1 LLQNGGALNKARTL
15 VQSKLHLKDLMMNI
29 FLRLCAASLFAHFLL
44 ACGILPPSNIV
55 APRLGLADLSI
66 KSLSLSEVKFQA
78 IVVADNP
85 NTFAL
90 PLADTKLELI
100 LLGQNI
106 ATGTSQNSKIELA
119 ASTATEVPME
129 FTVSTG
135 KLVGLLRQ
143 VGRGQWS
150 QLSYQLKGDTKWG
163 MLGIPLSFGRKG
175 DFDALKKLSEI
186 LR

>member
-1 LLQNGGALNKARTL
+1 
-15 VQSKLHLKDLMMNI
+15 
-29 FLRLCAASLFAHFLL
+29 
-44 ACGILPPSNIV
+44 
-55 APRLGLADLSI
+55 
-66 KSLSLSEVKFQA
+66 
-78 IVVADNP
+78 
-85 NTFAL
+85 
-90 PLADTKLELI
+90 
-100 LLGQNI
+100 
-106 ATGTSQNSKIELA
+106 
-119 ASTATEVPME
+119 ME

>member
-90 PLADTKLELI
+90 PL
-100 LLGQNI
+100 
-106 ATGTSQNSKIELA
+106 SSNSYFLAKISLQVHRR
-119 ASTATEVPME
+119 TA
-129 FTVSTG
+129 
-135 KLVGLLRQ
+135 R
-143 VGRGQWS
+143 
-150 QLSYQLKGDTKWG
+150 
-163 MLGIPLSFGRKG
+163 
-175 DFDALKKLSEI
+175 
-186 LR
+186 